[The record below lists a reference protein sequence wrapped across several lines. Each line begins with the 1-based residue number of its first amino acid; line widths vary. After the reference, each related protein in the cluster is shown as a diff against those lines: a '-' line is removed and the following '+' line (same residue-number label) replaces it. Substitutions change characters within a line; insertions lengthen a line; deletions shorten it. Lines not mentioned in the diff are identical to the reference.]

1 MLGCWT
7 ISHEIIVQEKIQGI
21 FRIYETQTA
30 IGTNN
35 THICSVN
42 VTQNDFACG
51 VWAARD
57 SRGEAAS
64 VFFGQMLGGFAAL
77 RKVVG
82 VFFEI
87 VG

>member
-1 MLGCWT
+1 MLSST
-7 ISHEIIVQEKIQGI
+7 AKRSRSVLDQS
-21 FRIYETQTA
+21 IYGTQTA
-30 IGTNN
+30 IGINN

-42 VTQNDFACG
+42 VTKNNFACG

-64 VFFGQMLGGFAAL
+64 IFFGQMLGGFAAR

-82 VFFEI
+82 FFFKV